1 MSKENSFDIACKV
14 DMQEVNNAVH
24 QTLKEIRQRFDF
36 KDSKT
41 RIDIEKEQIVILTE
55 NEFRLRNIIDI
66 MESKMFKRGVPIKA
80 LSYEKIE
87 DAAQSMIR
95 QRISI
100 QQGIPTEK
108 AKEIIKLIK
117 ELKLKVQ
124 GQIQEDQV
132 RIFGKNKDDL
142 QVVIKM
148 LKEKGLGIEM
158 QFINYR

>member
-14 DMQEVNNAVH
+14 DTQEVNNAVH

-66 MESKMFKRGVPIKA
+66 MESRMFKRGVPIKA

-148 LKEKGLGIEM
+148 LKEKDLGIEM

>member
-66 MESKMFKRGVPIKA
+66 MESRMFKRGVPIKA

-148 LKEKGLGIEM
+148 LKEKDLGIEM